1 MSRKIIMFLK
11 IIIYPALSI
20 SSIFITILS
29 FYPLSYTIL
38 GLPWTLWVVLF
49 CILLVIIINVSVFL
63 KISIKFDKYRNVLIK
78 KADILNSKN
87 GIVIIPVNE
96 YFDTIV
102 DDKIVSS
109 NSLHGKFIKKI
120 FKDNIDKLNSEI
132 ENSLRE
138 SDYENN
144 EQRYNGNIKKYKI
157 GTVAR
162 IEYSNNIYLL
172 LACTHFNDENMACID
187 LHEYYYSIIKLL
199 DYIHSKHYDKDIYI
213 PLIGGSGLN
222 RLELNK
228 IDTLI
233 NMISIINSY
242 KKKLKITIII
252 DKDLPII
259 DILYIKYLF

>member
-1 MSRKIIMFLK
+1 MLRKIIMFLK
-11 IIIYPALSI
+11 IIIYPALAI

-78 KADILNSKN
+78 RGDILNSKN

-109 NSLHGKFIKKI
+109 NSLHGKFIKKF
-120 FKDNIDKLNSEI
+120 FKDNINKLNSEI
-132 ENSLRE
+132 ENSLRG

-172 LACTHFNDENMACID
+172 LACTHFNNENMAGID
-187 LHEYYYSIIKLL
+187 LYEYYYSIIKLL
-199 DYIHSKHYDKDIYI
+199 DYIHSKYYDKDIYI
-213 PLIGGSGLN
+213 PLIGSSGLN

-228 IDTLI
+228 IDILI

-242 KKKLKITIII
+242 KKKLKI
-252 DKDLPII
+252 KGLS
-259 DILYIKYLF
+259 